1 MAAPQTK
8 KQRQNAQRREA
19 MKEMKREREA
29 QQQEAFAA
37 HKRELGRARAAEQAA
52 APKRT
57 GSRFDTLG

>member
-1 MAAPQTK
+1 
-8 KQRQNAQRREA
+8 

-37 HKRELGRARAAEQAA
+37 HKRELGRTRAAEQVA
-52 APKRT
+52 APQRT